1 MGMSAE
7 RHQVLLALEQRL
19 AQVGAKLLPGEA
31 ESLIADTFVEIGAS
45 GRMWRKADILEALGQ
60 WPALERTV
68 EDFCVTTLSGS
79 YYVVTY
85 RLISMA
91 QEGHE
96 RQSTLRSS
104 IWKQQGEGWQI
115 IFHQGTPCL

>member
-1 MGMSAE
+1 
-7 RHQVLLALEQRL
+7 L
-19 AQVGAKLLPGEA
+19 
-31 ESLIADTFVEIGAS
+31 
-45 GRMWRKADILEALGQ
+45 WRKADILEALGP

-68 EDFCVTTLSGS
+68 EDFCVTARSGS
-79 YYVVTY
+79 YYLVTY
-85 RLISMA
+85 RLINMA

-115 IFHQGTPCL
+115 VFHQGTPCL

>member
-1 MGMSAE
+1 
-7 RHQVLLALEQRL
+7 
-19 AQVGAKLLPGEA
+19 
-31 ESLIADTFVEIGAS
+31 
-45 GRMWRKADILEALGQ
+45 
-60 WPALERTV
+60 
-68 EDFCVTTLSGS
+68 
-79 YYVVTY
+79 
-85 RLISMA
+85 LISMA